1 MSIRS
6 QSLRL
11 VGALTKELLPASKK
25 VDKFSRLQLHRHRPL
40 ATLSNYSIAT
50 SSRTNANSYWI
61 RNFSTNPNNETQF
74 SDGEIPPTNINGSTA
89 AVDEGEAASMAA
101 DGSVNN
107 NNNKDDEGTKIAQLE
122 SQIKDLKDN
131 LLRSLAEQENTR
143 RIAARDVANS
153 KSYAISSFAKSLLDT
168 SDNLSRALESVPPE
182 LRHDHD
188 SHPVLATLYEG
199 IAMTDDG
206 LNKTFAK
213 NGLVKFGVRGEKFD
227 PNLHE
232 ALFEYPDPDCEA
244 GHIGQVMKVG
254 FTLNNRV
261 LRPAEVGVV
270 KAA

>member
-11 VGALTKELLPASKK
+11 VGALAKEILPTSKK
-25 VDKFSRLQLHRHRPL
+25 VDKISLLHLHRHRPL
-40 ATLSNYSIAT
+40 ATLTNYSIVT
-50 SSRTNANSYWI
+50 NSSRTNANSNLI
-61 RNFSTNPNNETQF
+61 RNNFSTNPNNEAQS
-74 SDGEIPPTNINGSTA
+74 SDGEIPPINIDGSTA
-89 AVDEGEAASMAA
+89 TVDEGDS
-101 DGSVNN
+101 NN
-107 NNNKDDEGTKIAQLE
+107 NNNNNIKDDDEGSKIAQLE

-143 RIAARDVANS
+143 RIAARDVANA

-199 IAMTDDG
+199 ISMTDDG
-206 LNKTFAK
+206 LNKAFEK

-244 GHIGQVMKVG
+244 GHVGQVMKVG